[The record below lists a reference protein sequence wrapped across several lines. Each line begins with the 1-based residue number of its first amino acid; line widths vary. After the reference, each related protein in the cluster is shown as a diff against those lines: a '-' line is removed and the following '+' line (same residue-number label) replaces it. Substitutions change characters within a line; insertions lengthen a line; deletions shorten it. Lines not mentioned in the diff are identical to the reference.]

1 MPNSRTAPSSRRRRN
16 LIFLAPVFALIALIL
31 WAVATPIGS
40 SPDDDFHL
48 ASTWCALGDRPGLC
62 ESVPGHPEERAIPK
76 GVAQVLCNDLYPS
89 QLVKCDVDPR
99 QSPTELIPTERGNFA
114 GTYPPVYYAVMGVF
128 ASPQY
133 AVSAMVMRIVN
144 AVLFVGLTSLL
155 FWLLT
160 PSRRRTLAWTWAIG
174 IVPLGVSL
182 ISSNNPSSW
191 AIIAGGS
198 LWIAVLGWFEASGR
212 RAIGL
217 GVLSVVFA
225 VMGAGARAD
234 SAIYTVLGAAL
245 AVILAVNRT
254 KTFWLKAILPAALAV
269 IAVLFYI
276 GANQRVGTSGLTGS
290 HDTTAPLM
298 TAQYLWNYVLELPQ
312 LWAGS
317 LGTWPIGWL
326 DIPMP
331 ALVSVAAVGVFGAVT
346 FSGLRSSSPRKL
358 IGLGFALLMLIAV
371 PSWVLLRSTALV
383 GQEVQPRYVLPLLL
397 MFAGVA
403 LLEANRRIS
412 FSRLQIGVAVLA
424 LSIANAAALHVTIA
438 RYVTGLSVIDVNLN
452 HDVHWWWGGPISPM
466 VVWVLGVLAFA
477 AAAFFALWFVNARDE
492 PSDAHDAR
500 DARIEANV

>member
-1 MPNSRTAPSSRRRRN
+1 VQNSRTDPSRHRRRN
-16 LIFLAPVFALIALIL
+16 LIILAPVFALIALIV

-40 SPDDDFHL
+40 SPDDDYHL
-48 ASTWCALGDRPGLC
+48 ASAWCALGDRPGLC
-62 ESVPGHPEERAIPK
+62 EAVPGHPEERAIPK
-76 GVAQVLCNDLYPS
+76 GIAQVLCNDLYPS

-99 QSPTELIPTERGNFA
+99 QSPTELIPTARGNFA

-128 ASPQY
+128 ASTQY
-133 AVSAMVMRIVN
+133 AVSAIIMRIVN

-155 FWLLT
+155 YWLLT

-174 IVPLGVSL
+174 IVPLGISL
-182 ISSNNPSSW
+182 LSSNNPSSW

-198 LWIAVLGWFEASGR
+198 LWLAVLGWFESSGR

-217 GVLSVVFA
+217 GALSVVFA

-245 AVILAVNRT
+245 ACILAVSRT
-254 KTFWLKAILPAALAV
+254 RAFWLKAILPAALVV
-269 IAVLFYI
+269 IAVLFYF
-276 GANQRVGTSGLTGS
+276 GANQSAGTSGLTGS
-290 HDTTAPLM
+290 HDTSTPLV

-331 ALVSVAAVGVFGAVT
+331 ALVSVAAVAVFGAVT
-346 FSGLRSSSPRKL
+346 FTGLRSSSFRKL
-358 IGLGFALLMLIAV
+358 LGLGFALLTLIAV
-371 PSWVLLRSTALV
+371 PSWVLLRSTAVV

-412 FSRLQIGVAVLA
+412 FSRLQTGIVVLA
-424 LSIANAAALHVTIA
+424 LSLANAAALHVTIR
-438 RYVTGLSVIDVNLN
+438 RYVTGLSVIDPNLN
-452 HDVHWWWGGPISPM
+452 HNVQWWWGGPISPM
-466 VVWVLGVLAFA
+466 VVWVIGVLAFA
-477 AAAFFALWFVNARDE
+477 AAVFFAVWFLNSRDDVRE
-492 PSDAHDAR
+492 PE
-500 DARIEANV
+500 EAIA